1 MSEQVIILDTTLRT
15 EPSNGVAFSLQD
27 RLDIAAELASA
38 RVDVIEAG
46 RPAASALDHEAVRRV
61 AEEVRTSRI
70 SALSRCVPH
79 DIEVAAD
86 ALEGA
91 AEARLHLYIASDEV
105 DLLHPS
111 TQDRSEAVARAE
123 AMVRMAKD
131 FVSDVEFSVQHATRA
146 DPAFLAE
153 LVRGALLG
161 GATTINLPDP
171 GFILPDELALRIA
184 RLSRDVPELER
195 VVLSF
200 HGHDDLGL
208 ATANAIAAV
217 RAGARQ
223 IEVAVNGIGERDRN
237 TSLQEVVRALG
248 VHADL
253 LGVATRLDESRMS
266 ALSKLVEG
274 RGGPAPRPTTWHDA
288 NP

>member
-15 EPSNGVAFSLQD
+15 EPSILVSFSLQD
-27 RLDIAAELASA
+27 KLDIAAELARA

-46 RPAASALDHEAVRRV
+46 RPAASALEHEAVRRV

-111 TQDRSEAVARAE
+111 QDRSEVVERAE
-123 AMVRMAKD
+123 AMVRLAKD
-131 FVSDVEFSVQHATRA
+131 FVSDVEFSVQRATRA

-171 GFILPDELALRIA
+171 GFILPDQLALRIA
-184 RLSRDVPELER
+184 RLLRDVPELES

-223 IEVAVNGIGERDRN
+223 IEVAVNGIGDRDRN

-253 LGVATRLDESRMS
+253 LGVATRLDESRIS
-266 ALSKLVEG
+266 ALSRLVEE